1 MQLRDHEIHVFAAP
15 IAVTI
20 PEQWYAAL
28 SADERERGARFLR
41 PMHQQRFI
49 TARAILRQLLGQ
61 YLNVDPAVIQFSF
74 GEHDKP
80 ALAGP
85 HANSLQFNLSHSDDM
100 AVYAFTRSGAIGID
114 IEKIQSENKSDIAE
128 RFFSPAE
135 IAALATLAPSEQA
148 AGFFRLWSRKEAI
161 IKANGKGLAQPLS
174 SFSVA
179 LDAQQETIHVDQQV
193 WTLYPLAI
201 QSEYAAAL
209 AVAKPAASISIWDFI
224 DQKPVFRSTIKLT
237 A

>member
-1 MQLRDHEIHVFAAP
+1 MQLRDYEIHVFAAP
-15 IAVTI
+15 IAVSV
-20 PEQWYAAL
+20 PEQWLAAL
-28 SADERERGARFLR
+28 SVDERERGTRFLQ
-41 PMHQQRFI
+41 PHHQHRFMN
-49 TARAILRQLLGQ
+49 TRAILRHLLGQ
-61 YLNVDPAVIQFSF
+61 YLNTDPAAVQFSF

-85 HANSLQFNLSHSDDM
+85 YADSLQFNLSHSHDM

-135 IAALATLAPSEQA
+135 IAALASLAPLEQA
-148 AGFFRLWSRKEAI
+148 AGFFRIWARKEAI
-161 IKANGKGLAQPLS
+161 IKANGKGLAQPLA

-179 LDAQQETIHVDQQV
+179 LDAQHETVHVDQQV

-201 QSEYAAAL
+201 HPEYAAAV
-209 AVAKPAASISIWDFI
+209 AVAKPVVSISIWDFI
-224 DQKPVFRSTIKLT
+224 DQKPVFRSTITLT
-237 A
+237 S